1 MPEGAGE
8 AVVAVAVE
16 AAFGYLADPR
26 HAPEW
31 FAGVELAEPPRG
43 PLGPET
49 TWRFRQRS
57 GRVVPVHMAAY
68 ELPRR
73 FVWQT
78 TYPPLR
84 SNLRWSM
91 ECLPVEDE
99 PSQTLLRLTIRL
111 DPGPLGW
118 LTLLLTFGRSERTLA
133 ARAQEAAEHARAALL
148 EPTAQE
154 GRARPKRPQGRPKR
168 RKRRRGDSPA
178 Q

>member
-1 MPEGAGE
+1 MPEGSGE
-8 AVVAVAVE
+8 ATVATSPQ
-16 AAFGYLADPR
+16 AAFRYLADPH
-26 HAPEW
+26 HAPDW

-43 PLGPET
+43 PLSVET
-49 TWRFRQRS
+49 TWRFTQRS
-57 GRVVPVHMAAY
+57 GRMVPVRMAVY
-68 ELPRR
+68 EPPRR
-73 FVWQT
+73 FAWQT
-78 TYPPLR
+78 AYSFPR
-84 SNLRWSM
+84 SNLRWAL
-91 ECLPVEDE
+91 ECLPVENE